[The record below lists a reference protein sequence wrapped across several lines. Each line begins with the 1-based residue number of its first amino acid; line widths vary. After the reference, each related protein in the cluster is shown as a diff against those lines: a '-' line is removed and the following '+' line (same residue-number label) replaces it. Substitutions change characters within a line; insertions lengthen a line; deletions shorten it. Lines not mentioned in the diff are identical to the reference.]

1 MREMHAFNPRT
12 QEAEASESE
21 FKASLVDRVS
31 GFQSSKGYIEKL
43 CLRKKINNNLKTATS
58 KRAQLIRALVTKP
71 GH

>member
-43 CLRKKINNNLKTATS
+43 CLRKKK
-58 KRAQLIRALVTKP
+58 
-71 GH
+71 